1 MPRRH
6 LQIRKETRLLGA
18 IQIMTGLNI
27 HFVGLLW
34 TYLLLSQISAFGK
47 PYLPLST
54 VTRYPYWS
62 STCFIFSG
70 IFAIMIE
77 KRRSPLLLS
86 YAIIVNI
93 LSACI
98 AVIGL
103 ILLSL
108 EFIIYSLSTKTPIW
122 PEFVI
127 SGIFA
132 IEAEKTSSPKLLK
145 YTIRVNTHS
154 SVLAIIGLFL
164 IGLEIILS
172 LMKQVKIVWIQVH
185 DRRESFYYI
194 LKNRTIMVSA
204 QNEKF

>member
-62 STCFIFSG
+62 STC
-70 IFAIMIE
+70 
-77 KRRSPLLLS
+77 LS

-172 LMKQVKIVWIQVH
+172 LMKQVKIVWIQRSGMMLSVYLWLFSIL
-185 DRRESFYYI
+185 ELFLAITVIGLGNQAFYHTSNLI
-194 LKNRTIMVSA
+194 
-204 QNEKF
+204 

>member
-77 KRRSPLLLS
+77 KRRSPFLLS

-108 EFIIYSLSTKTPIW
+108 EIMIYSLSTKAPIW
-122 PEFVI
+122 PER
-127 SGIFA
+127 SGKMLS
-132 IEAEKTSSPKLLK
+132 E
-145 YTIRVNTHS
+145 Y
-154 SVLAIIGLFL
+154 LFL
-164 IGLEIILS
+164 FTFLELFLTCTVIHWGY
-172 LMKQVKIVWIQVH
+172 KAKYH
-185 DRRESFYYI
+185 R
-194 LKNRTIMVSA
+194 
-204 QNEKF
+204 